1 MNKFTELQI
10 SAQNEFEVE
19 DFKVEYEFLP
29 LYNTEDLDE
38 RRKEIHKNISNLDSQ
53 LEEVNKKL
61 QELNIEIDRLTNHA
75 DGYDYAAAV
84 ICGLICGII
93 DILFVGKWDFKNA
106 KAVSNKQVNEK
117 VMEFAKKQGYEGDRL
132 DGAVKFLEK
141 KFPLPGDD
149 DFHNIKDIAGKEI
162 ITTKTHHLDDFC
174 HHPTL
179 IGLICCVIVQFTGS
193 SVYSDKFG
201 TMHNIPI
208 TVNEYGNFVGR
219 NPVTKLFSGIINW
232 FLTVAKTMAN
242 RKGHLMSDMAGSHAS
257 AGGGSGVPGK
267 FMSLMKEL
275 AALPCFKD
283 SKFNENLR
291 KAFQN
296 GIGTGKKQVDLGAF
310 NKLFE
315 GASSKLDMR
324 TEMAVAH
331 ELKRQAIPV
340 VINEVLVRGF
350 YFVRRLCMELKENGE
365 FSSVNWK
372 NVIPFNNR
380 TIVRMMTI
388 ATGTFTAVDL
398 ADAAIEGAIDSIK
411 EGGPANPTAFFGN
424 MLLRVNFVGV
434 GRFCVAVVTDV
445 GMGIKRSIKRNERI
459 KVMNEQLHLTNA
471 KIFYKQADK
480 SISAQ
485 DASIAIDSVCEE
497 SKKSIIFFI
506 DSYKE
511 IEENFEKIST
521 ELKEAEILNSGLSSD
536 LSDILQW
543 G

>member
-1 MNKFTELQI
+1 MNNFTELQI
-10 SAQNEFEVE
+10 SAKNEFEYE
-19 DFKVEYEFLP
+19 DFKVEYEVLP
-29 LYNTEDLDE
+29 LYNSEDLDV
-38 RRKEIHKNISNLDSQ
+38 RRKEIYKNISDLDNQ

-61 QELNIEIDRLTNHA
+61 QELNTEIDQLTNHA
-75 DGYDYAAAV
+75 DGFDYAAAV

-93 DILFVGKWDFKNA
+93 DIIFVGKWDFKNA
-106 KAVSNKQVNEK
+106 KAVSNKRVNEK
-117 VMEFAKKQGYEGDRL
+117 VMEFAKRQGYEGDRL
-132 DGAVKFLEK
+132 DGAVNFLEK
-141 KFPLPGDD
+141 KFPLPGDA
-149 DFHNIKDIAGKEI
+149 DFHNIKDIAGNEI

-179 IGLICCVIVQFTGS
+179 IGLICCVIGQFTGS

-201 TMHNIPI
+201 SMHNIPV
-208 TVNEYGNFVGR
+208 TVNEYGNFVGK
-219 NPVTKLFSGIINW
+219 NSVTKLFSGMINW
-232 FLTVAKTMAN
+232 FITVAKTIAN

-275 AALPCFKD
+275 AVLPCFKD
-283 SKFNENLR
+283 TKFNENLR

-296 GIGTGKKQVDLGAF
+296 GIGTGNKQVSLGAF

-350 YFVRRLCMELKENGE
+350 YFVRRLCMELKEKGE
-365 FSSVNWK
+365 FSAVDWK
-372 NVIPFNNR
+372 KVIPFNNR

-398 ADAAIEGAIDSIK
+398 ADAAIEGAVDSVK
-411 EGGPANPTAFFGN
+411 EGCPANPTAFFGN
-424 MLLRVNFVGV
+424 MVLRINFVGI
-434 GRFCVAVVTDV
+434 GRFCIAVATDI
-445 GMGIKRSIKRNERI
+445 GMGIKRNVKRNERI

-480 SISAQ
+480 WISVQ

-497 SKKSIIFFI
+497 SRKTIIFFM
-506 DSYKE
+506 DSYKG
-511 IEENFEKIST
+511 IEDDFEKINS
-521 ELKEAEILNSGLSSD
+521 ELKDAELLNSGLKEN

>member
-1 MNKFTELQI
+1 MNNFTELQI
-10 SAQNEFEVE
+10 SAKNEFEYE

-29 LYNTEDLDE
+29 LYDSEDLDV
-38 RRKEIHKNISNLDSQ
+38 RRKEIYKNISDLDNQ

-61 QELNIEIDRLTNHA
+61 QKLNTEIDQLTNHA
-75 DGYDYAAAV
+75 DGFDYAAAV

-93 DILFVGKWDFKNA
+93 DIIFVGKWDFKNA
-106 KAVSNKQVNEK
+106 KAVSNKRVNEK
-117 VMEFAKKQGYEGDRL
+117 VMDFAKRQGYEGDRL
-132 DGAVKFLEK
+132 DGAVNFLEK
-141 KFPLPGDD
+141 KFPLPGDA
-149 DFHNIKDIAGKEI
+149 DFHNIKDIAGNEI

-201 TMHNIPI
+201 SMHNIPV
-208 TVNEYGNFVGR
+208 TVNEYGNFVGK
-219 NPVTKLFSGIINW
+219 NSVTKLFSGMINW
-232 FLTVAKTMAN
+232 FITVAKTIAN
-242 RKGHLMSDMAGSHAS
+242 RKGHLMSDMAGSHTS
-257 AGGGSGVPGK
+257 VGGGSGVPGK

-275 AALPCFKD
+275 AVLPCFKD
-283 SKFNENLR
+283 TKFNENLR

-296 GIGTGKKQVDLGAF
+296 GIGTGNKQVSLGAC

-350 YFVRRLCMELKENGE
+350 YFVRRLCMELKEKGE
-365 FSSVNWK
+365 FSAVDWK
-372 NVIPFNNR
+372 KVIPFNNR
-380 TIVRMMTI
+380 TIARMMTI

-398 ADAAIEGAIDSIK
+398 ADAAIEGAVDSVK
-411 EGGPANPTAFFGN
+411 EGCPANPTAFFGN
-424 MLLRVNFVGV
+424 MVLRINFVGI
-434 GRFCVAVVTDV
+434 GRFCIAVATDI
-445 GMGIKRSIKRNERI
+445 GMGIKRSVKRNERI

-480 SISAQ
+480 WISAQ
-485 DASIAIDSVCEE
+485 DSSIAIDSVCEE
-497 SKKSIIFFI
+497 SRKTIIFFM

-511 IEENFEKIST
+511 IEDNFEKINS
-521 ELKEAEILNSGLSSD
+521 ELKNAELLNSGLKEN

>member
-1 MNKFTELQI
+1 MNNFTELQI
-10 SAQNEFEVE
+10 SAKNEFEYE
-19 DFKVEYEFLP
+19 DFKVEYEVLP
-29 LYNTEDLDE
+29 LYNSEDLDV
-38 RRKEIHKNISNLDSQ
+38 RRKEIYKNISDLDNQ
-53 LEEVNKKL
+53 LEDVNKKL
-61 QELNIEIDRLTNHA
+61 QELNTEIDRLTNHA
-75 DGYDYAAAV
+75 DGFDYAAAV

-93 DILFVGKWDFKNA
+93 DIIFVGKWDFKNA
-106 KAVSNKQVNEK
+106 KAVSNKQINEK
-117 VMEFAKKQGYEGDRL
+117 VMEFAKKQGYEGNRL
-132 DGAVKFLEK
+132 DGAVNFLEK
-141 KFPLPGDD
+141 KFPLPGDA
-149 DFHNIKDIAGKEI
+149 DFHNIKNIAGNEI

-201 TMHNIPI
+201 SMHNIPV
-208 TVNEYGNFVGR
+208 TVNEYGNFVGK
-219 NPVTKLFSGIINW
+219 NPVTKLFSGMINW
-232 FLTVAKTMAN
+232 FITVAKTIAN

-257 AGGGSGVPGK
+257 AGRGSGVPGK

-275 AALPCFKD
+275 AVLPCFKD
-283 SKFNENLR
+283 TKFNENLR

-296 GIGTGKKQVDLGAF
+296 GIGTGNKQVSLGAF

-324 TEMAVAH
+324 TEMAVTH

-350 YFVRRLCMELKENGE
+350 YFVRRLCMELKEKGE
-365 FSSVNWK
+365 FSAVDWK
-372 NVIPFNNR
+372 KVIPFNNR

-398 ADAAIEGAIDSIK
+398 ADAAIEGAVDSVK
-411 EGGPANPTAFFGN
+411 EGCPANPTAFFGN
-424 MLLRVNFVGV
+424 MILRINFVGI
-434 GRFCVAVVTDV
+434 GRFCIEVATDI
-445 GMGIKRSIKRNERI
+445 GMGIKRNVKRNERI

-480 SISAQ
+480 WISAQ

-497 SKKSIIFFI
+497 SRKAIIFFM

-511 IEENFEKIST
+511 IEDNFEKINS
-521 ELKEAEILNSGLSSD
+521 ELKDAELLNSGLKEN

>member
-1 MNKFTELQI
+1 MNNFTELQI
-10 SAQNEFEVE
+10 SAKNEFEYE

-29 LYNTEDLDE
+29 LYDSEDLDV
-38 RRKEIHKNISNLDSQ
+38 RRKEIYKNISDLDNQ

-61 QELNIEIDRLTNHA
+61 QKLNTEIDQLTNHA
-75 DGYDYAAAV
+75 DGFDYAAAV

-93 DILFVGKWDFKNA
+93 DIIFVGKWDFKNA
-106 KAVSNKQVNEK
+106 KAVSNKRVNEK
-117 VMEFAKKQGYEGDRL
+117 VMDFAKRQGYEGDRL
-132 DGAVKFLEK
+132 DGAVNFLEK
-141 KFPLPGDD
+141 KFPLPGDA
-149 DFHNIKDIAGKEI
+149 DFHNIKDIAGNEI

-193 SVYSDKFG
+193 PVYSDKFG
-201 TMHNIPI
+201 SMHNIPV
-208 TVNEYGNFVGR
+208 TVNEYGNFVGK
-219 NPVTKLFSGIINW
+219 NSVTKLFSGMINW
-232 FLTVAKTMAN
+232 FITVAKTIAN
-242 RKGHLMSDMAGSHAS
+242 RKGHLMSDMAGSHTS
-257 AGGGSGVPGK
+257 VGGGSGVPGK

-275 AALPCFKD
+275 AVLPCFKD
-283 SKFNENLR
+283 TKFNENLR

-296 GIGTGKKQVDLGAF
+296 GIGTGNKQVSLGAC

-350 YFVRRLCMELKENGE
+350 YFVRRLCMELKEKGE
-365 FSSVNWK
+365 FSAVDWK
-372 NVIPFNNR
+372 KVIPFNNR
-380 TIVRMMTI
+380 TIARMMTI

-398 ADAAIEGAIDSIK
+398 ADAAIEGAVDSVK
-411 EGGPANPTAFFGN
+411 EGCPANPTAFFGN
-424 MLLRVNFVGV
+424 MVLRINFVGI
-434 GRFCVAVVTDV
+434 GRFCIAVATDI
-445 GMGIKRSIKRNERI
+445 GMGIKRSVKRNERI

-480 SISAQ
+480 WISAQ
-485 DASIAIDSVCEE
+485 DSSIAIDSVCEE
-497 SKKSIIFFI
+497 SRKTIIFFM

-511 IEENFEKIST
+511 IEDNFEKINS
-521 ELKEAEILNSGLSSD
+521 ELKNAELLNSGLKEN

>member
-1 MNKFTELQI
+1 MNNFTELQI
-10 SAQNEFEVE
+10 YSKNEFEDE
-19 DFKVEYEFLP
+19 DFKIEYEVLP
-29 LYNTEDLDE
+29 SYNLAELDE
-38 RRKEIHKNISNLDSQ
+38 CRKEIYQNITDVDKQ

-61 QELNIEIDRLTNHA
+61 QELNSEIDRLTNHA
-75 DGYDYAAAV
+75 DGFDYAAAV

-93 DILFVGKWDFKNA
+93 DIIFVGKWDFKNA
-106 KAVSNKQVNEK
+106 KAASNKQVNEK

-132 DGAVKFLEK
+132 DGAVNFLEK

-149 DFHNIKDIAGKEI
+149 DFHNIKDIAGNEI

-201 TMHNIPI
+201 TMHNIPV
-208 TVNEYGNFVGR
+208 TVNEYGNFVGK

-242 RKGHLMSDMAGSHAS
+242 RKGHLMSDMAGSHVS

-267 FMSLMKEL
+267 FMSFMKEL

-283 SKFNENLR
+283 TNFNENLR

-296 GIGTGKKQVDLGAF
+296 GIGTGNKQVDLGAF

-350 YFVRRLCMELKENGE
+350 YFVRRLCMELKEKGE
-365 FSSVNWK
+365 FSAVDWK
-372 NVIPFNNR
+372 KVIPFNNR

-398 ADAAIEGAIDSIK
+398 ADAVIEGAIDSVK

-424 MLLRVNFVGV
+424 ILLRVNFVGV
-434 GRFCVAVVTDV
+434 GRFCIAVATDV
-445 GMGIKRSIKRNERI
+445 GMGIKRSVKRNERI

-480 SISAQ
+480 WISAQ
-485 DASIAIDSVCEE
+485 DASVAIDSVYAE
-497 SKKSIIFFI
+497 SQKTIIFLM
-506 DSYKE
+506 DSYKS
-511 IEENFEKIST
+511 IEEDFEKIDS
-521 ELKEAEILNSGLSSD
+521 EIDDAEILNTGLKDD
-536 LSDILQW
+536 LSEILQW

>member
-1 MNKFTELQI
+1 MNNFTELQI
-10 SAQNEFEVE
+10 SAKNEFEYE

-29 LYNTEDLDE
+29 LYDSEDLDV
-38 RRKEIHKNISNLDSQ
+38 RRKEIYKNISDLDNQ

-61 QELNIEIDRLTNHA
+61 QKLNTEIDQLTNHA
-75 DGYDYAAAV
+75 DGFDYAAAV

-93 DILFVGKWDFKNA
+93 DIIFVGKWDFKNA
-106 KAVSNKQVNEK
+106 KAVSNKRVNEK
-117 VMEFAKKQGYEGDRL
+117 VMEFAKRQGYEGDRL
-132 DGAVKFLEK
+132 DGAVNFLEK
-141 KFPLPGDD
+141 KFPLPGDA
-149 DFHNIKDIAGKEI
+149 DFHNIKDIAGNEI

-201 TMHNIPI
+201 SMHNIPV
-208 TVNEYGNFVGR
+208 TVNEYGNFVGK
-219 NPVTKLFSGIINW
+219 NSVTKLFSGMINW
-232 FLTVAKTMAN
+232 FITVAKTIAN
-242 RKGHLMSDMAGSHAS
+242 RKGHLMSDMAGSHTS
-257 AGGGSGVPGK
+257 VGGGSGVPGK

-275 AALPCFKD
+275 AVLPCFKD
-283 SKFNENLR
+283 TKFNENLR

-296 GIGTGKKQVDLGAF
+296 GIGTGNKQVSLGAF

-350 YFVRRLCMELKENGE
+350 YFVRRLCMELKEKGE
-365 FSSVNWK
+365 FSAVDWK
-372 NVIPFNNR
+372 KVIPFNNR

-388 ATGTFTAVDL
+388 AAGTFTAVDL
-398 ADAAIEGAIDSIK
+398 ADAAIEGAVDSVK
-411 EGGPANPTAFFGN
+411 EGCPANPTAFFGN
-424 MLLRVNFVGV
+424 MILRINFVGI
-434 GRFCVAVVTDV
+434 GRFCIAVATDI
-445 GMGIKRSIKRNERI
+445 GMGIKRSVKRNERI

-480 SISAQ
+480 WISAQ

-497 SKKSIIFFI
+497 SRKAIIFFM

-511 IEENFEKIST
+511 IEDNFEKINS
-521 ELKEAEILNSGLSSD
+521 ELKDAELLNSGLKEN